1 MGSCS
6 LARCT
11 GGRGKAEPGRCRQTA
26 QGPSPAP
33 SPTLS
38 QAPSPG
44 EQLRPS
50 PFSPAQWR
58 PSLICSCFSHFPAT
72 QTSHSSSGPPSGLG
86 LPLLECSRL
95 FLGGLPKCPLCRK
108 GTWASGASLFPGTPL
123 LLADFC
129 DLLPQH
135 PVISRCVFVVSG
147 PCILQVASK
156 RPSKNELSPRQR
168 SPQVGPAER
177 VPCSAQE

>member
-33 SPTLS
+33 SPTSS

-50 PFSPAQWR
+50 PFSPAQGR

-72 QTSHSSSGPPSGLG
+72 QTSHSSSCPPSGLG
-86 LPLLECSRL
+86 S
-95 FLGGLPKCPLCRK
+95 
-108 GTWASGASLFPGTPL
+108 
-123 LLADFC
+123 
-129 DLLPQH
+129 
-135 PVISRCVFVVSG
+135 V
-147 PCILQVASK
+147 
-156 RPSKNELSPRQR
+156 LSPSWNVPDSFLEGCPSALSAGRAPGQQELLCSLELHR
-168 SPQVGPAER
+168 SWMTEVPA
-177 VPCSAQE
+177 PG